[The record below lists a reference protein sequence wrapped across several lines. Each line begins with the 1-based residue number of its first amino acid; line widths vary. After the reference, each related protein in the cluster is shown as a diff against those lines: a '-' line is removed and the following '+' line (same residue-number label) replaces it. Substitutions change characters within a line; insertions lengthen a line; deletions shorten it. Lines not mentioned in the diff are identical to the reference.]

1 VAFLAGCAWLFAR
14 RHWDSM
20 DPEDPGKQLAIDVA
34 TAVRTEAARLAPA
47 GGMLRSM
54 ARRPETKNSSE
65 TVEEEA
71 VRENAT
77 VKRGESASAER
88 ELSRATGKGLG

>member
-1 VAFLAGCAWLFAR
+1 VTFLVGCAWLFAR
-14 RHWDSM
+14 RHWDAM

-47 GGMLRSM
+47 GGMLRGM
-54 ARRPETKNSSE
+54 AGKPEMKNGNK
-65 TVEEEA
+65 TVEEET

-77 VKRGESASAER
+77 VKREESASAER
-88 ELSRATGKGLG
+88 ELSRATSKGLG

>member
-1 VAFLAGCAWLFAR
+1 
-14 RHWDSM
+14 
-20 DPEDPGKQLAIDVA
+20 
-34 TAVRTEAARLAPA
+34 
-47 GGMLRSM
+47 MLRSM
-54 ARRPETKNSSE
+54 AGKPETKNGSK